1 LDTKQESANLI
12 LKLYELRREETMR
25 KARTWF
31 TRFDPQSAQDVMN
44 AMMNEETSAYL
55 RMVTTYWEMA
65 ASLVNNGA
73 VDEKMFND
81 ANGEHVFVFAKLQPI
96 LGELRQ
102 VFDSPQAF
110 AHLERLVMNMPDA
123 QERLDKMRER
133 FKLMARMRGEAASKR
148 EQV

>member
-1 LDTKQESANLI
+1 
-12 LKLYELRREETMR
+12 M
-25 KARTWF
+25 
-31 TRFDPQSAQDVMN
+31 
-44 AMMNEETSAYL
+44 
-55 RMVTTYWEMA
+55 
-65 ASLVNNGA
+65 
-73 VDEKMFND
+73 
-81 ANGEHVFVFAKLQPI
+81 FAKLQPI

>member
-110 AHLERLVMNMPDA
+110 AHLERSVMNMPDA

>member
-1 LDTKQESANLI
+1 MDTKQESANLI

-55 RMVTTYWEMA
+55 RMVTTYWEMV

>member
-1 LDTKQESANLI
+1 MDTKQESANLI

-73 VDEKMFND
+73 IDEKMFND

-110 AHLERLVMNMPDA
+110 ANLERLVMNMPDA
-123 QERLDKMRER
+123 EERLDKMRER

>member
-102 VFDSPQAF
+102 FFDSPQAF

>member
-1 LDTKQESANLI
+1 MDTKQESANLI